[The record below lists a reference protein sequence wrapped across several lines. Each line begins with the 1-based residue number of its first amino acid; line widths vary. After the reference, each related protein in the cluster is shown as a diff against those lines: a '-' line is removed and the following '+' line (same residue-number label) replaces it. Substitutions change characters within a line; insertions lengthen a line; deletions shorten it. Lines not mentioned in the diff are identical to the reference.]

1 MDGAHIAV
9 DLRGWTS
16 LKTRRSD
23 ESVSCSAIY
32 RTWPMSGLERFVRNP
47 PALTPSACDTPAMSL
62 RASIFGPA
70 STTTQAVVGAV
81 VAFTL
86 ALLIGFGLK
95 QGADSAVFTA
105 LLVGLAV
112 LMIGLKRRDTA
123 RR

>member
-1 MDGAHIAV
+1 M
-9 DLRGWTS
+9 
-16 LKTRRSD
+16 
-23 ESVSCSAIY
+23 
-32 RTWPMSGLERFVRNP
+32 
-47 PALTPSACDTPAMSL
+47 CDDVVVNI

-81 VAFTL
+81 VAFAL

-105 LLVGLAV
+105 LLVAVAV

-123 RR
+123 RQ

>member
-1 MDGAHIAV
+1 M
-9 DLRGWTS
+9 
-16 LKTRRSD
+16 
-23 ESVSCSAIY
+23 
-32 RTWPMSGLERFVRNP
+32 N
-47 PALTPSACDTPAMSL
+47 L

-70 STTTQAVVGAV
+70 STKKQAIVGAV
-81 VAFTL
+81 AAFAL

-95 QGADSAVFTA
+95 QGAESAFFTG

>member
-1 MDGAHIAV
+1 
-9 DLRGWTS
+9 
-16 LKTRRSD
+16 
-23 ESVSCSAIY
+23 
-32 RTWPMSGLERFVRNP
+32 MSGLERSVRNP
-47 PALTPSACDTPAMSL
+47 PALTPSAYDTLAMSL

-95 QGADSAVFTA
+95 QGADSAVLTA

-112 LMIGLKRRDTA
+112 LMIGLRRRGTA

>member
-1 MDGAHIAV
+1 LNA
-9 DLRGWTS
+9 S
-16 LKTRRSD
+16 SETRQR
-23 ESVSCSAIY
+23 
-32 RTWPMSGLERFVRNP
+32 
-47 PALTPSACDTPAMSL
+47 
-62 RASIFGPA
+62 IFGPA

-112 LMIGLKRRDTA
+112 LMIGLKRRVTA